1 MTMQPFISIIIP
13 AYNAEQY
20 LTTTLTSVFNQTY
33 TNFEVIVINDG
44 SIDNTE
50 AILITLQQ
58 QEPRLKIISQ
68 TNQGISIARNTGIA
82 QASGEFITFID
93 SDDRWHPTFLAK
105 MVARQQQTNGQVIYT
120 GNIDSS
126 INVDKPRISDFRE
139 QDNLCGY
146 LTQKSLLHVGCLLIR
161 KAFLDKNQISFNSAL
176 KTGEDIVFIC
186 HLFCLTNAYSVPE
199 YLYYY
204 THRDNSIMH
213 KPWTKQDYLN
223 DLMAWQ
229 TLEQIIKQYYHQK
242 DRTHVIALIESKIV
256 YYKLRLLWLLL
267 IIGRHQELDDLLNED
282 FLTYDIQHLDY
293 LPKKYAGI
301 RRKIILSKNKLLW
314 KLVKIIHARR
324 KINLI

>member
-1 MTMQPFISIIIP
+1 MQPLISIIVP
-13 AYNAEQY
+13 TYNAEHY
-20 LTTTLTSVFNQTY
+20 LTITLTSIFNQTY
-33 TNFEVIVINDG
+33 TNFEVIVVNDG

-50 AILITLQQ
+50 TILKTIQH
-58 QEPRLKIISQ
+58 QEPRLKIINQ
-68 TNQGISIARNTGIA
+68 TNQGISNARNVGIVHA
-82 QASGEFITFID
+82 KGEFIAFID

-105 MVARQQQTNGQVIYT
+105 MVQRQQQTAGEIIYT
-120 GNIDSS
+120 GNIDCS
-126 INVDKPRISDFRE
+126 IDAEKPRISDFRE

-146 LTQKSLLHVGCLLIR
+146 LTQKSLLHIGCLFVR
-161 KAFLDKNQISFNSAL
+161 KALLEKNKITFNSAL

-213 KPWTKQDYLN
+213 KPWTSQDYLN

-229 TLEQIIKQYYHQK
+229 ELEQIIKQYYQQK
-242 DRTHVIALIESKIV
+242 NRTYIISLIESKIV

-267 IIGRHQELDDLLNED
+267 VVGRHQELIDLLNSG
-282 FLTYDIQHLDY
+282 FLTYDVHHLPY

-314 KLVKIIHARR
+314 KLVSIIHAKH
-324 KINLI
+324 KINLV

>member
-1 MTMQPFISIIIP
+1 MTIQPFISIVIP

-44 SIDNTE
+44 SVDNTE
-50 AILITLQQ
+50 TILITLQE
-58 QEPRLKIISQ
+58 QESRLKIINQ
-68 TNQGISIARNTGIA
+68 ANQGIAIARNRGIT

-105 MVARQQQTNGQVIYT
+105 MVARQQQTNGEVIYT
-120 GNIDSS
+120 GNIDSV
-126 INVDKPRISDFRE
+126 IHTDKPRISDFRE

-146 LTQKSLLHVGCLLIR
+146 LTQQSLLHIGCLLIR
-161 KAFLDKNQISFNSAL
+161 KAFLKKYQISFNPAL

-204 THRDNSIMH
+204 THRDDSIMR

-229 TLEQIIKQYYHQK
+229 ELEQIIKQRYQQQ
-242 DRTHVIALIESKIV
+242 DRDHVIALVESKII

-267 IIGRHQELDDLLNED
+267 VIGRHQELTELLNDE
-282 FLTYDIQHLDY
+282 FLTYNGHHLNY

-314 KLVKIIHARR
+314 KLINITYPRH
-324 KINLI
+324 KINLV